1 MMVQIGCKWQL
12 ESQINKIYTM
22 KTTILNLLHLGYEKI
37 ASAICCGWIFSFF
50 VPIKGFLLFV
60 IAVTFADMITGIKAA
75 RKEGQKINSRGL
87 YRTSEKIAV
96 YFVGIMIFEGAKNT
110 FSLPVPITYM
120 VAFLIATVELY
131 SISENIKRITGVN
144 LATLITRFFNR

>member
-1 MMVQIGCKWQL
+1 
-12 ESQINKIYTM
+12 M

-37 ASAICCGWIFSFF
+37 AYAICCGWIFSFF

-60 IAVTFADMITGIKAA
+60 IAVTFADMVTGIKAA

-120 VAFLIATVELY
+120 VAFLIATVELT
-131 SISENIKRITGVN
+131 SISENIKRITAVN
-144 LATLITRFFNR
+144 LMTLITRFFNR

>member
-1 MMVQIGCKWQL
+1 
-12 ESQINKIYTM
+12 M
-22 KTTILNLLHLGYEKI
+22 KTTLINLLHLGWEKI
-37 ASAICCGWIFSFF
+37 TYAICCGWIFSFF

-60 IAVTFADMITGIKAA
+60 IAVTFADMVTGIKAA

-120 VAFLIATVELY
+120 VAFLIATVELT

>member
-1 MMVQIGCKWQL
+1 
-12 ESQINKIYTM
+12 M
-22 KTTILNLLHLGYEKI
+22 KTTLINLLHLGWEKI
-37 ASAICCGWIFSFF
+37 TYAICCGWIFSFF
-50 VPIKGFLLFV
+50 IPIKGFLLFV
-60 IAVTFADMITGIKAA
+60 IAVTFADMVTGIKAA

-144 LATLITRFFNR
+144 LAVLITRFFRR

>member
-1 MMVQIGCKWQL
+1 MV
-12 ESQINKIYTM
+12 
-22 KTTILNLLHLGYEKI
+22 
-37 ASAICCGWIFSFF
+37 
-50 VPIKGFLLFV
+50 
-60 IAVTFADMITGIKAA
+60 TGIKAA

>member
-1 MMVQIGCKWQL
+1 
-12 ESQINKIYTM
+12 M

-60 IAVTFADMITGIKAA
+60 IAVTFADMVTGIKAA

-120 VAFLIATVELY
+120 VAFLIATVELT

>member
-1 MMVQIGCKWQL
+1 
-12 ESQINKIYTM
+12 M

-37 ASAICCGWIFSFF
+37 AYAICCGWVFSFF
-50 VPIKGFLLFV
+50 IPIKGFLLFV
-60 IAVTFADMITGIKAA
+60 IAVTFADMVTGIKAA

-144 LATLITRFFNR
+144 LGVLITRFFRR